1 MSSEL
6 RVDKIVPVN
15 GVPTGGGGGVIQTI
29 MGSTTTQVET
39 TSKTFSDST
48 LTATIT
54 PTRSDSK
61 ILITVAQLL
70 RTHCTNSS
78 VDSAGAGI
86 RLLRGNT
93 VIVNARDH
101 GATDGSGTYG
111 SRDFSVNAELGA
123 ANLSLVSTKSIIF
136 LDSPN
141 STSAVTYKTQ
151 GRIMNTNMNLKMNPT
166 DTVNNQPSIMILQE
180 VSG

>member
-1 MSSEL
+1 MSMNNDLKRYQKLTEIEHVLHRPDTYIGSIQSTDVQDWVLNAENQKIEYKNVSIIPGLYKLFDEL
-6 RVDKIVPVN
+6 
-15 GVPTGGGGGVIQTI
+15 
-29 MGSTTTQVET
+29 
-39 TSKTFSDST
+39 
-48 LTATIT
+48 L
-54 PTRSDSK
+54 
-61 ILITVAQLL
+61 
-70 RTHCTNSS
+70 
-78 VDSAGAGI
+78 
-86 RLLRGNT
+86 
-93 VIVNARDH
+93 VNARDH

-123 ANLSLVSTKSIIF
+123 ANLGLVLTKSIIF

>member
-1 MSSEL
+1 M
-6 RVDKIVPVN
+6 
-15 GVPTGGGGGVIQTI
+15 
-29 MGSTTTQVET
+29 
-39 TSKTFSDST
+39 
-48 LTATIT
+48 
-54 PTRSDSK
+54 
-61 ILITVAQLL
+61 
-70 RTHCTNSS
+70 
-78 VDSAGAGI
+78 
-86 RLLRGNT
+86 
-93 VIVNARDH
+93 IVNARVL

-111 SRDFSVNAELGA
+111 SRVFSVNAELGA
-123 ANLSLVSTKSIIF
+123 ANLGLVLTKSIIF